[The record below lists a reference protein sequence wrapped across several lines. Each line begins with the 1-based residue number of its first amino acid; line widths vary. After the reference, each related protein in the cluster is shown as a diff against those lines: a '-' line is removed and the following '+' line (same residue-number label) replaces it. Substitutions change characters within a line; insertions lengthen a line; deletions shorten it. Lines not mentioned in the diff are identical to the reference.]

1 MSAIIEFHFGQ
12 AEYSQSCECLRSC
25 LGTEHSMMKFNT
37 LFECGP
43 SHPISTSHPSDVIHM
58 ISVPRPS
65 LIRLNTKMKNNY
77 NKKFSLSNSVL
88 PLGLPLNRAMLQ
100 YISNYKLLK
109 VLSDDFCETD
119 SSHAS
124 DMPVAEIS
132 RRST

>member
-77 NKKFSLSNSVL
+77 NKKFSLSNSVTIQMTIAGFTVIEIEKADTCL
-88 PLGLPLNRAMLQ
+88 FVRAQ
-100 YISNYKLLK
+100 
-109 VLSDDFCETD
+109 
-119 SSHAS
+119 
-124 DMPVAEIS
+124 
-132 RRST
+132 